1 MTRLLEISGRRSRK
15 GFVDRL
21 SLRGQETKV
30 VAILMTA
37 DRPDPSDLLLPA
49 RLYLLKIPRLPKQ
62 RQQVGTKR
70 PHTTLNGTFEI
81 QTITSP

>member
-15 GFVDRL
+15 GLADQL

-37 DRPDPSDLLLPA
+37 DRPDPSDPLLPA
-49 RLYLLKIPRLPKQ
+49 RLHLLKIPRPPKQ
-62 RQQVGTKR
+62 RQQVGTKH